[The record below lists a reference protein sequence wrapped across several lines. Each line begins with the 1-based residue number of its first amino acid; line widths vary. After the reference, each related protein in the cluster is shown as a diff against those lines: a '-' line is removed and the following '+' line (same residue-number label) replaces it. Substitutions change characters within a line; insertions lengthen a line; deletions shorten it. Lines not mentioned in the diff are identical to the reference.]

1 MNEKYAQS
9 LRLYTLSIS
18 DSVEEAEKLATN
30 YEAFFGSLNK
40 YEQLDQSL
48 IIENDGWEIAYDY
61 SIES

>member
-18 DSVEEAEKLATN
+18 DSVEQAEKLATN
-30 YEAFFGSLNK
+30 YEAFFDSLNK

-61 SIES
+61 CIEE